1 MAITINGKEYD
12 ETKFSDKLK
21 NYIIARQE
29 IQSNKTRLLIE
40 IEKIDVLTEYYN
52 NRIIEELGI
61 DVKETKETKQ
71 MAAVANLS
79 IDQGAT
85 FTSDITVKD
94 INGNVFDLT
103 GYTAVAKLARGYS
116 STRTRTAMA
125 TSFAQDRTTGILS
138 ISLTANQTASLDP
151 ERYVYDVEITS
162 SGGIVTRVLEGI
174 ITVRPEVSTS

>member
-1 MAITINGKEYD
+1 
-12 ETKFSDKLK
+12 
-21 NYIIARQE
+21 
-29 IQSNKTRLLIE
+29 
-40 IEKIDVLTEYYN
+40 
-52 NRIIEELGI
+52 
-61 DVKETKETKQ
+61 

-103 GYTAVAKLARGYS
+103 GFTAVAKLARGYS
-116 STRTRTAMA
+116 STRTRTAMTTAFA
-125 TSFAQDRTTGILS
+125 TDRTTGVLT